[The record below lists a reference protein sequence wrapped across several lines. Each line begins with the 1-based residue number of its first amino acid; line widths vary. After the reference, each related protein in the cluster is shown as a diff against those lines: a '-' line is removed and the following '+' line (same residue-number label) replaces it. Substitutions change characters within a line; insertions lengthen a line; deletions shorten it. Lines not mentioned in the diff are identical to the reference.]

1 MIGRFTD
8 LGRRKGAEIFAS
20 RVWAL
25 EEFAGLEAWGRGE
38 VSFQMRIWKLGRLH
52 PGVFQLLLAF

>member
-1 MIGRFTD
+1 MKMTGWFTD
-8 LGRRKGAEIFAS
+8 LGRRKWAEIFAS

-38 VSFQMRIWKLGRLH
+38 VSFQMRPGRLH

>member
-1 MIGRFTD
+1 MKMTEQFTD

-25 EEFAGLEAWGRGE
+25 EEFVGLQAWGKGE
-38 VSFQMRIWKLGRLH
+38 VSFQMRPGRLH

>member
-1 MIGRFTD
+1 MKMIGRFTD

-38 VSFQMRIWKLGRLH
+38 MKRKPTSALPLGLS
-52 PGVFQLLLAF
+52 GS

>member
-1 MIGRFTD
+1 MTERLTD

-25 EEFAGLEAWGRGE
+25 EEFVGLQTWGKGE
-38 VSFQMRIWKLGRLH
+38 VSFQMRPGRLH